1 MPDADSPAAS
11 ARRTARGA
19 ARTWCENRR
28 CSEEKGLGGCYEC
41 SVSCEKGLLKKMK
54 PQAFKAFVARY
65 GAEELMDCLER
76 NEKDGIVY
84 HRDGITGDYDGFD
97 DMETLIRFI
106 REGKKP

>member
-1 MPDADSPAAS
+1 MAAVTNAPFPA
-11 ARRTARGA
+11 
-19 ARTWCENRR
+19 
-28 CSEEKGLGGCYEC
+28 
-41 SVSCEKGLLKKMK
+41 EKGLLKKMK

>member
-1 MPDADSPAAS
+1 MLRFLRKRAVEKDEAAGIQS
-11 ARRTARGA
+11 VRRALRRRG
-19 ARTWCENRR
+19 T
-28 CSEEKGLGGCYEC
+28 
-41 SVSCEKGLLKKMK
+41 
-54 PQAFKAFVARY
+54 
-65 GAEELMDCLER
+65 MDCLER